1 MTPAGKAKKP
11 PRVGFRALRHT
22 HASALINAGVD
33 ILTIRRRRGHRKAS
47 ITLDVYGHMIEDADA
62 AAAKTIEGMLK

>member
-1 MTPAGKAKKP
+1 
-11 PRVGFRALRHT
+11 LRHT

-62 AAAKTIEGMLK
+62 AAAKAIEGMLK